1 MLSHPH
7 NDTAL
12 STSETH
18 WDAAGWDPAAAPIL
32 CPSDDAMDGGAQ
44 QSCVRDPPEV
54 GSVEQEGDV
63 GEGPPATDL
72 RRSQP
77 LFIHSTRWVRGAQP
91 CGVGWAGG
99 QTGGSA
105 HLCPTAGHCQRRSRV
120 PHHCPTSPTPSLSSA
135 ALPTRQS
142 SAAPP
147 VGRDPPVKAPVM

>member
-1 MLSHPH
+1 
-7 NDTAL
+7 
-12 STSETH
+12 
-18 WDAAGWDPAAAPIL
+18 
-32 CPSDDAMDGGAQ
+32 MDGGAQ

-99 QTGGSA
+99 QTGGLS
-105 HLCPTAGHCQRRSRV
+105 
-120 PHHCPTSPTPSLSSA
+120 PSLPHSRPLSEEEPRASS
-135 ALPTRQS
+135 LPNIPNPFPELCSPSNSPILS
-142 SAAPP
+142 SPP
-147 VGRDPPVKAPVM
+147 GGQGPPREGACHVSARRWVWGLLGTPAG